1 LNISGIVDLPW
12 GFQFSLLS
20 TFISRPP
27 VEPVI
32 DGVDITGTNTQ
43 SSAYTP
49 LPGEQYNGW
58 LSESQLTN
66 LLGQYNSQYAGKP
79 TPAGA
84 AGISPGQTFPALT
97 LPSRYSL
104 GNDFTS
110 QDIRL
115 TKIIHIK
122 ERYQFRI
129 IAEAFNIFNFGNLTG
144 DSYNLASPGSFGLAT
159 QRVSSTFGSGGPR
172 AFQFAGRFEF

>member
-1 LNISGIVDLPW
+1 VDLGW
-12 GFQFSLLS
+12 GIQFSLLS

-27 VEPVI
+27 TEPVI
-32 DGVDITGTNTQ
+32 DGVDITGTNVQ
-43 SSAYTP
+43 STAYTP
-49 LPGEQYNGW
+49 LPGERYDGW
-58 LSESQLTN
+58 LSQSQLQN
-66 LLGQYNSQYAGKP
+66 LVNQYNSQYAGKP

-84 AGISPGQTFPALT
+84 AGVSPGQTFPAVT

-115 TKIIHIK
+115 SKILRVK

-129 IAEAFNIFNFGNLTG
+129 IAECFNILNFGNLTG
-144 DSYNLASPGSFGLAT
+144 DSYNLASPGSFGIAT